1 MRNDGAARRP
11 TASDMIHSLDRLSDR
26 ERDLLTL
33 LAQGH
38 TAKTI
43 ARSRS
48 LSANVVNEHLRSARR
63 KTGASSSRELA
74 RLVVGGAQATPQ
86 KSRDKFIGI
95 EGAAQPEHRQT
106 GSAQTLSPG
115 ATRIDG
121 RVVMTFCVLIAAGV
135 LAYLTS
141 VPGPAERGPASHLQ
155 AAPVAAAP
163 AAADVTYQVLFMVD
177 GEILGAPTVA
187 GRFGQEVQVEFSD
200 LMRVTLFTGERG
212 EDGKFY
218 TSAVMRVF
226 RDNAWQTVREV
237 SMRSKL
243 EFTPS
248 FEHTVEGTPYRF
260 VVMPRLIVPAAGR
273 GLVAPLS

>member
-1 MRNDGAARRP
+1 
-11 TASDMIHSLDRLSDR
+11 MIHSLDRLSEQ

-43 ARSRS
+43 ARDRS

-74 RLVVGGAQATPQ
+74 RLVVGGVQAAPQ
-86 KSRDKFIGI
+86 KDRDKFIGI
-95 EGAAQPEHRQT
+95 EGPAQSEHRQPRS
-106 GSAQTLSPG
+106 GQTLSPG
-115 ATRIDG
+115 ATRISG
-121 RVVMTFCVLIAAGV
+121 RVFMTIGVLIAAGA

-141 VPGPAERGPASHLQ
+141 VQGQAEIAPPGDLQ
-155 AAPVAAAP
+155 TAMVAATSGP
-163 AAADVTYQVLFMVD
+163 ADVTYQVFFMVD

-187 GRFGQEVQVEFSD
+187 GQFGREVRVEMPEV
-200 LMRVTLFTGERG
+200 MRVTLFTGDRG
-212 EDGKFY
+212 QDGKFR
-218 TSAVMRVF
+218 TSAVMQLF

-248 FEHTVEGTPYRF
+248 FEYSVEGTPYRF
-260 VVMPRLIVPAAGR
+260 VIMPRLIVPAAGQV
-273 GLVAPLS
+273 LVGPRS

>member
-1 MRNDGAARRP
+1 
-11 TASDMIHSLDRLSDR
+11 MIHSLDRLSDR

-43 ARSRS
+43 ARARS
-48 LSANVVNEHLRSARR
+48 LSANIVNEHLRSARR

-106 GSAQTLSPG
+106 RSGQTLSPG

-121 RVVMTFCVLIAAGV
+121 RVVMTFGVLIAAGV

-141 VPGPAERGPASHLQ
+141 VPGPAEQGPASHPQ
-155 AAPVAAAP
+155 AAPVAAES

-187 GRFGQEVQVEFSD
+187 GRFGREVQVEFSD

-218 TSAVMRVF
+218 TSAVMQVF

-260 VVMPRLIVPAAGR
+260 VVMPRLIVPATGR